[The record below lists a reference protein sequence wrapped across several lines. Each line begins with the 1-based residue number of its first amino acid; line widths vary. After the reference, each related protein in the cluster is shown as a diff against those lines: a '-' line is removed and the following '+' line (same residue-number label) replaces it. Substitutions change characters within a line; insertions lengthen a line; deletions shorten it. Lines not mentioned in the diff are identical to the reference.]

1 MKRTKETIVA
11 REKIDLVKDLLPASL
26 RPRGLNPLAI
36 LHSTLSEGLHSLS
49 DQECLALA
57 EAVRTALVS
66 LVNQIAAQARFD
78 EAAQR
83 VYA

>member
-1 MKRTKETIVA
+1 M
-11 REKIDLVKDLLPASL
+11 KDLLPASL

-66 LVNQIAAQARFD
+66 LVNQIAARRNSTKQLSESMRKLLD
-78 EAAQR
+78 KKSRQR
-83 VYA
+83 P